1 MSQPLKMIA
10 HANGVYNGGVQE
22 ASNTELE
29 YLTKLLLVKMS
40 TESGTGDNTGDL
52 NIDSAGSSVGTFVDN
67 YANAEIGS
75 HASPG
80 YSSTTYTFKQN
91 TATSS
96 ESGIHPLITHD
107 GDNSN
112 PGTIRIV
119 NDAEVNAV
127 MDLALAEIAKANT
140 TFAAPGTYFISSS
153 SPSISGTWVAQD
165 TFYDELT
172 DHTNDDDEKV
182 TYKLWRKTS
191 YDNSV
196 TAIQLLKQINGNLKV
211 QTEDELDNYTN
222 RLRNRIIATGI
233 GKYVFQTS
241 APGTGTWVARGSATD
256 RKPDITSVQ
265 YTGTYSAQYEGSYSR
280 EFARQ
285 FSQQFAREFSGQY
298 ESQYTRQF
306 QRVYEGQYA
315 EAFTQQ
321 FSRGTVGTQ
330 YERAQYARTFSGQYD
345 RATPGPQYSG
355 SQYTRETPGDQYDT
369 QYTRIATAQYTAV
382 YGRTFSGNY
391 SVSYTRQYEGPA
403 YSPSYTRVYEG
414 SYTPRFQRV
423 YSAQYSRYYDR
434 AQYGRTFGGYGYAV
448 AYAVSYHRY
457 FSTNYSDGQYERP
470 PNVLGFQRGT
480 TPGPWGPIP
489 GPWYAGGFYRIA
501 PQYTGGPGYWR
512 GTQTFY
518 RGWYEGMLYDNIA
531 GPEPVPYVRGIYTS
545 PGAYFYRG
553 QYQREINQYYQAQ
566 YSRQFTRAR
575 PGGTF
580 ARTYYTRQPYFYRAR
595 PGPQYARQYGRA
607 FAREV
612 QGPSTQYMGG
622 TSYTRQTTG
631 PSYTRASYTRIRGG
645 PSYIRGTF
653 ARTTTGPNYS
663 RGSQFTRQTPGTQ
676 YTSDQFTRVATAQY
690 TRQFART
697 YSAQY
702 ARSTAG
708 PQYGRQYTRQFTGQY
723 TGSFARGTQ
732 YTREVLGPA
741 FDRFQ
746 YGRQFA
752 RTTGG
757 PQYTGAF
764 ARGTSYSTGYTGQ
777 YAGSRNKQYTGDTVD
792 TNNTSTTKTLWLR
805 VA

>member
-1 MSQPLKMIA
+1 MIA

-22 ASNTELE
+22 ASNAELE

-40 TESGTGDNTGDL
+40 TESGSGDNTGDL

-67 YANAEIGS
+67 FANAEIGS

-119 NDAEVNAV
+119 NDAEVNAI

-140 TFAAPGTYFISSS
+140 TFAAPGTYYISSS

-172 DHTNDDDEKV
+172 DHANDDDEKV

-222 RLRNRIIATGI
+222 RLRNRIIATGV

-321 FSRGTVGTQ
+321 FSRGTVGSQ
-330 YERAQYARTFSGQYD
+330 YERAQYGRTFTGQYD
-345 RATPGPQYSG
+345 RATPGPQYDG
-355 SQYTRETPGDQYDT
+355 PQYTRETPGDQYDA

-382 YGRTFSGNY
+382 YGRTFSAQY
-391 SVSYTRQYEGPA
+391 SRQYGRSFTGSV

-414 SYTPRFQRV
+414 SYTPKFQRV
-423 YSAQYSRYYDR
+423 YSAQYTRYYDR
-434 AQYGRTFGGYGYAV
+434 ANYPRQYAGTGFS
-448 AYAVSYHRY
+448 VSYALAYTRY
-457 FSTNYSDGQYERP
+457 YSTQYSGTQYDQGAT
-470 PNVLGFQRGT
+470 VLGYVRGT
-480 TPGPWGPIP
+480 VPGPWGPIP

-501 PQYTGGPGYWR
+501 PGYVGGVGYWR
-512 GTQTFY
+512 GPQQFA
-518 RGWYEGMLYDNIA
+518 RGWYEGWWYNNIA
-531 GPEPVPYVRGIYTS
+531 GPEQVPYIRGFYSS
-545 PGAYFYRG
+545 PTAQFFRTTYFRS
-553 QYQREINQYYQAQ
+553 INMYYSQQ
-566 YSRQFTRAR
+566 YSRQFTRQR
-575 PGGTF
+575 QGPNY
-580 ARTYYTRQPYFYRAR
+580 ARTFYTREPFYTRYR
-595 PGPQYARQYGRA
+595 PGPNYARQYGRS
-607 FAREV
+607 FARENP
-612 QGPSTQYMGG
+612 GPQYTGG
-622 TSYTRQTTG
+622 TSYTRERPDDAYLRGSFTRIRVG
-631 PSYTRASYTRIRGG
+631 PSYTRAQYSRLN
-645 PSYIRGTF
+645 
-653 ARTTTGPNYS
+653 TGPDYS
-663 RGSQFTRQTPGTQ
+663 RGTQYTRQTPGDQ

-702 ARSTAG
+702 GRSTAG
-708 PQYGRQYTRQFTGQY
+708 DQYGRQYTRQFTGQY
-723 TGSFARGTQ
+723 TGSFERGTQ
-732 YTREVLGPA
+732 YTRQVLGPA

-757 PQYTGAF
+757 PQFTGVF